1 YPPNKPDL
9 PLCML
14 DVMIQKHQWV
24 DFNHVLAALLKGGG
38 SAERSRRAFYYV
50 RYLLFDSPYFYVR
63 VEKWESLNFNSRH
76 WAEEDFHEKL
86 MQFLDEFPEYREFE
100 AFAMNSN
107 EQAKPVLDPPL
118 QTPMPI
124 YLTNV
129 VSDFVSTFELL
140 ITRLIEHN
148 ETDLLAR
155 VLDRYG
161 HLFYYHPYPLSFV
174 CNLLL
179 YYYSSAA
186 LQNSRICKRI
196 LRLLDYDQ
204 YDIAPEAMEYS
215 RNDEMDGSVFDASYF
230 ERVIYKLAGSL
241 NPKKCAPHTKP
252 NLPERHFREI
262 GSPAVE
268 GISIAT
274 LEIMLTPVPPATIV
288 KYILDMALLRESHHV
303 GVSALTIHA
312 IGLLISSLPSDD
324 FMRPIWQQLN
334 HLIMT
339 DPHLIEVSEP
349 CRLAS

>member
-155 VLDRYG
+155 VLDRY
-161 HLFYYHPYPLSFV
+161 
-174 CNLLL
+174 
-179 YYYSSAA
+179 
-186 LQNSRICKRI
+186 
-196 LRLLDYDQ
+196 DYDQ

-274 LEIMLTPVPPATIV
+274 LEIMLTPVPPATI
-288 KYILDMALLRESHHV
+288 
-303 GVSALTIHA
+303 
-312 IGLLISSLPSDD
+312 
-324 FMRPIWQQLN
+324 
-334 HLIMT
+334 
-339 DPHLIEVSEP
+339 
-349 CRLAS
+349 